1 MAIGGAAGAEFHKDG
16 SGVWHGWGLRF
27 QSGGPLS
34 HIPNVNDVVELE
46 LHDFCGK
53 GWMDGWM

>member
-1 MAIGGAAGAEFHKDG
+1 LELNFTKMIREFDMVEDYNLEPVRLVYDY
-16 SGVWHGWGLRF
+16 SL
-27 QSGGPLS
+27 GPLS

-53 GWMDGWM
+53 EL